1 MVATKYSGF
10 SLIENVIAIC
20 LMGLLMISFSSL
32 LAPQAVQT
40 ADTLT
45 QQRYSQI
52 ATLLLQEMY
61 SRPFDE
67 QNIDNVDRCDA
78 GSCSAT
84 ETFGQ
89 GQDAGEQVN
98 ETGILIRDDF
108 DDYATNSA
116 FEPITS
122 FGLGFAGPYQDF
134 EVRIDVEYVDDSWAS
149 VASGA
154 TATKHAIITLRK
166 GATTETQFNAY
177 RSNY

>member
-1 MVATKYSGF
+1 MAVTRHLGF

-45 QQRYSQI
+45 QQRCSQI

-67 QNIDNVDRCDA
+67 QNIDSVERCDED
-78 GSCSAT
+78 SCSALDS
-84 ETFGQ
+84 FGQ
-89 GQDAGEQVN
+89 GQDEGEQVD
-98 ETGILIRDDF
+98 ESGILIRDDF
-108 DDYATNSA
+108 DDYATNGS

-134 EVRIDVEYVDDSWAS
+134 EVRVDVEYVDDSWLA
-149 VASGA
+149 VTSGV
-154 TATKHAIITLRK
+154 TPTKHAIITLRK
-166 GATTETQFNAY
+166 GAITETQFDAY

>member
-1 MVATKYSGF
+1 MAATRHCGF

-20 LMGLLMISFSSL
+20 LMGLLMVSFSSL

-67 QNIDNVDRCDA
+67 QNIDNLERCDA
-78 GSCSAT
+78 SNCSAST
-84 ETFGQ
+84 SFGQ
-89 GQDAGEQVN
+89 GQDEGEQANDSGV
-98 ETGILIRDDF
+98 LIRDDF
-108 DDYATNSA
+108 DDYSTNST

-122 FGLGFAGPYQDF
+122 FGLGFGGPYQGF

-149 VASGA
+149 VESGA
-154 TATKHAIITLRK
+154 TATKHATVTLRK
-166 GATTETQFNAY
+166 GAATETQFDAY